1 MFQILVMLCIII
13 FVHELGHL
21 IAAKLC
27 KCGVKT
33 FSIGFGPALIKKQ
46 IGKTTY
52 QIAPFLLGGYCQLE
66 GENLFS
72 RRKYSF
78 CNLPYRSKLF
88 ISYAGILM
96 NILTGLPPLLFSLFL
111 LHSYATQPSLFIS
124 LGRFI
129 EPLYMFGSLSLIL
142 GLTNALPVPALDG
155 SYPLLYLLELGLGKR
170 RALAVIQYLVSRG
183 MLFVMTLNIIS
194 LPLLYEV
201 ITVGL

>member
-1 MFQILVMLCIII
+1 MLMFLAILCTII
-13 FVHELGHL
+13 FIHELGHL
-21 IAAKLC
+21 IVAKLC
-27 KCGVKT
+27 KCGVSV
-33 FSIGFGPALIKKQ
+33 FSIGLGPALVKKQ

-96 NILTGLPPLLFSLFL
+96 NILTGLPSLLFSLFL
-111 LHSYATQPSLFIS
+111 LHSYATHPVLFVS
-124 LGRFI
+124 LGRLI

-142 GLTNALPVPALDG
+142 GITNALPIPALDG
-155 SYPLLYLLELGLGKR
+155 SYPLLYLLEFGLGKR
-170 RALAVIQYLVSRG
+170 RALVIIQYLVTRG
-183 MLFVMTLNIIS
+183 MLFIMILNIIS
-194 LPLLYEV
+194 LPLLWEL
-201 ITVGL
+201 ITK